1 MKKSRLQQLKDVSKI
16 QSSKGNWNVSQYMRG
31 LANGLI
37 LAVAIME
44 DKTPRY
50 KKDIKK
56 YIFKD
61 QIYE

>member
-1 MKKSRLQQLKDVSKI
+1 MKKSRLQQLKDASKI

-61 QIYE
+61 

>member
-61 QIYE
+61 